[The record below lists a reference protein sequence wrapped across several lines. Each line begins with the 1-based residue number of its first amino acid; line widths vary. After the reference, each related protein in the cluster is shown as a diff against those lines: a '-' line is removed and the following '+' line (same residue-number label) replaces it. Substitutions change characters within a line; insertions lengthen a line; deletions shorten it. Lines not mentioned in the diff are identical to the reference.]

1 MAQDHYAV
9 LGVTR
14 EATADEIKR
23 AYRKLAREL
32 HPDVNPDPSTQERFK
47 DVTAAYEVLSDP
59 EKRQMY
65 DLGGDPFS
73 QGGGF
78 GANFGGFTDF
88 VDAFFGG
95 GQRGPRPR
103 MRRGQDALI
112 RMQISLIDAAF
123 GISRDITVDTA
134 IACTSCQGA
143 GTSPGSQL
151 ATCSMCRGRG
161 EVQSVQKSF
170 LGQVM
175 TSRQCPQCQGYGT
188 LIPHPCPEC
197 SGDGRIRTRRSITVK
212 IPAGVDTGTRIQLT
226 GQAEVGPGG
235 GPAGDLYIEVIQ
247 AAHPVFERRGDDLIC
262 TVSVPMTQAALGTT
276 VALETI
282 DQDPGDTA
290 ADASMPATGARLVV
304 PVDIPGGTQPGAVIT
319 LRGRG
324 VTHLRGVGRGDL
336 HVHVDVITPGRLDD
350 KQRMLLEELALLRGE
365 QGAARIHSAG
375 EGTRGS
381 DAADGSGFFSRI
393 RDAFNAGKE
402 GR

>member
-9 LGVTR
+9 LGVSR
-14 EATADEIKR
+14 EASADEIKR

-32 HPDVNPDPSTQERFK
+32 HPDVNPDPATQERFK

-78 GANFGGFTDF
+78 GANFGGFSDF

-123 GISRDITVDTA
+123 GVTREINVDTA
-134 IACTSCQGA
+134 VACDSCQGA
-143 GTSPGSQL
+143 GTAAGTQL
-151 ATCSMCRGRG
+151 ATCTMCRGRG

-197 SGDGRIRTRRSITVK
+197 SGDGRIRTRRSISVK

-226 GQAEVGPGG
+226 GHAEVGPGG
-235 GPAGDLYIEVIQ
+235 GPAGDLYIEAVQ
-247 AAHPVFERRGDDLIC
+247 TAHPVFERRGDDLIC
-262 TVSVPMTQAALGTT
+262 AVSVPMTQAALGTT

-282 DQDPGDTA
+282 DQDPDDPA
-290 ADASMPATGARLVV
+290 ADPASPASGARLVV

-324 VTHLRGVGRGDL
+324 VTHLRGTGRGDL
-336 HVHVDVITPGRLDD
+336 QVHVDVLTPSRLDD
-350 KQRMLLEELALLRGE
+350 EQRALLEQLATLRSE
-365 QGAARIHSAG
+365 EGAARIHGLQDGARSGDSG
-375 EGTRGS
+375 E
-381 DAADGSGFFSRI
+381 GSGFFSRI
-393 RDAFNAGKE
+393 RDAFNAGRD